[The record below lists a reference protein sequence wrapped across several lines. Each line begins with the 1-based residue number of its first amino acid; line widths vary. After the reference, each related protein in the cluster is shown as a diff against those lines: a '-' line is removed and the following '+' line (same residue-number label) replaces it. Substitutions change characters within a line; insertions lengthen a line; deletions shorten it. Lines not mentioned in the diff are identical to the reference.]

1 MDWII
6 GGTKDSRNFI
16 EKILKTENFSK
27 DFIVTVVTEYG
38 KKLLE
43 DYNINVLVK
52 AMDKNQMEK
61 FILSNSIDRVFD
73 FSHPYA
79 ANVSENIIE
88 ISKKLNIEYYRFQRE
103 DIEKTNIQNNFLYF
117 SNIQEIIDYIKNIS
131 ENILVTLGSNQIES
145 FSILLNLKNIY
156 FRILPTKVSVE
167 KLENSNIM
175 AKNIIALQ
183 GPFSKEFNKAIFK
196 NYNIKYLITK
206 ESGNIGGELEKLESA
221 IEENIKV
228 LILKRPLLN
237 YPWITSDINQ
247 IIKVYQERKSM
258 KKNFVIGTRGS
269 ILALAQTEIVKN
281 ILEKKYPNYTF
292 EIKKIVTTGDKD
304 LTTNWGSGGTS
315 IKSFFTKE
323 IEKELLENTID
334 FAVHSMKDM
343 PSENPKGLV
352 FSGVPQREDNR
363 DVFISKS
370 GLKLSQ
376 LPENP
381 IIGTSSLRRGE
392 CIKVLRPDAI
402 IKPLRGNIHT
412 RLRKLEEE
420 NYDGI
425 VLASAGLI
433 RTGLENKITEFFDV
447 EDVIPAPAQ
456 GALCIQYKEGNTE
469 VKNILDSI
477 SCEVTTKIIKLERE
491 FSKIFD
497 GGCHTPIGCSIKL
510 ITDNDC
516 EEFIEVIG
524 MYCFNNKVLK
534 KKLRGPLRYGDILIN
549 NLAEILKGDI
559 NE

>member
-16 EKILKTENFSK
+16 EKILKSENFSK
-27 DFIVTVVTEYG
+27 DFIVTVVTDYG

-43 DYNINVLVK
+43 DYGINILVK
-52 AMDKNQMEK
+52 SMDKNQMEK
-61 FILSNSIDRVFD
+61 FIISNSITRVFD

-79 ANVSENIIE
+79 INVSENIIE
-88 ISKKLNIEYYRFQRE
+88 VSKKFNIEYYRFQRE

-131 ENILVTLGSNQIES
+131 ENILVTLGSNQIEN
-145 FSILLNLKNIY
+145 FSSLPNLKNIY

-237 YPWITSDINQ
+237 YPWITSDMSQ
-247 IIKVYQERKSM
+247 IIKVYQERKNM

-281 ILEKKYPNYTF
+281 ILENKYPNYTF

-370 GLKLSQ
+370 GLKLSE
-376 LPENP
+376 LPKNP

-425 VLASAGLI
+425 VLAGAGLI
-433 RTGLENKITEFFDV
+433 RTGLENRITEFFNI

-456 GALCIQYKEGNTE
+456 GALCIQYKEENTE
-469 VKNILDSI
+469 VKEILDSI
-477 SCEVTTKIIKLERE
+477 SCKTTTEIIKLERQ

-516 EEFIEVIG
+516 EKFIEVIG

-534 KKLRGPLRYGDILIN
+534 KKIRGPLRCGDILIN
-549 NLAEILKGDI
+549 NLAESLKGDI
-559 NE
+559 DE